1 MRVIAGKAKGRVLVA
16 PKGMETRPITAKIK
30 EALFNI
36 WQSQIVGASLFDII
50 YLDPPFT
57 VDGIFMPIMEAVSS
71 AEILAY
77 DGIVAIRTKKEKAM
91 PDSIGILRKFKLK
104 NYGISCVHFYKD
116 K

>member
-1 MRVIAGKAKGRVLVA
+1 
-16 PKGMETRPITAKIK
+16 
-30 EALFNI
+30 
-36 WQSQIVGASLFDII
+36 
-50 YLDPPFT
+50 
-57 VDGIFMPIMEAVSS
+57 MPIMEAVSS
-71 AEILAY
+71 AEILAD